1 MKATDIISFIKVS
14 EDVIEN
20 KKKELY
26 KKIVDAAEECA
37 KMFALSQEDLL
48 AVRAYCC
55 HFRNMPM
62 FLYKR
67 INNLAKEDGKAFVKI
82 WVTTGYDYLVP
93 PTELPKGYF
102 KSIITVLNHE

>member
-14 EDVIEN
+14 EDVVEN

-26 KKIVDAAEECA
+26 KKIVDAAEEC
-37 KMFALSQEDLL
+37 KEMFALSQEDIL

-62 FLYKR
+62 FLYEK
-67 INNLAKEDGKAFVKI
+67 INDLAKEDGKAFAVI
-82 WVTTGYDYLVP
+82 WVANGYDYLVP

-102 KSIITVLNHE
+102 KSIITVLNYE

>member
-14 EDVIEN
+14 EDVVEN

-26 KKIVDAAEECA
+26 KNILDAANECSV
-37 KMFALSQEDLL
+37 MFALSQEDIL

-55 HFRNMPM
+55 HYRNMPM
-62 FLYKR
+62 FLYEKL
-67 INNLAKEDGKAFVKI
+67 NKLAIEDGKAFVRI
-82 WVTTGYDYLVP
+82 WVANGEEYLVP

-102 KSIITVLNHE
+102 KSIITILNYE